1 MTHQEHFTLPSE
13 LLERLME
20 EGIEFLPRMAE
31 FLLNLA
37 MRIERARFLQ
47 ADPYERTPARRGYA
61 NGYKPKKLKT
71 SLGVLNLKIPQVREG
86 GFYPQA
92 LEKGMRSDRALY
104 LAFAEMYVQ
113 GVSTRQVT
121 KIVEEL
127 CGFSVSSSQVSRAA
141 AQLDEML
148 QAWRNRPLGETPYLY
163 LDAHYEKVRVGGQ
176 VRDLAILTAAGVTPE
191 GKRRILGVSV
201 SLDEQ
206 EVHWRQFLKSLKER
220 GLQGVRLIISDDHAG
235 LRAARRAVFGGVPW
249 QRCQMH
255 LQKNARAYVPRK
267 EMQKEVAED
276 LRRIFQAPDR
286 AGAEALL
293 KRTVEKYAQKAP
305 RLSAWMEQAIPEGLT
320 VFDFPAS
327 HRRRLRTNNLLERL
341 HREVERRTKVVSIF
355 PNEASCLRLVSAV
368 LMEIDEAWQVG
379 RRYLDM
385 EQLEEPGGPS
395 P

>member
-20 EGIEFLPRMAE
+20 EGVEFLLRMAE
-31 FLLNLA
+31 F
-37 MRIERARFLQ
+37 
-47 ADPYERTPARRGYA
+47 
-61 NGYKPKKLKT
+61 
-71 SLGVLNLKIPQVREG
+71 
-86 GFYPQA
+86 
-92 LEKGMRSDRALY
+92 
-104 LAFAEMYVQ
+104 
-113 GVSTRQVT
+113 
-121 KIVEEL
+121 
-127 CGFSVSSSQVSRAA
+127 
-141 AQLDEML
+141 
-148 QAWRNRPLGETPYLY
+148 
-163 LDAHYEKVRVGGQ
+163 
-176 VRDLAILTAAGVTPE
+176 
-191 GKRRILGVSV
+191 
-201 SLDEQ
+201 
-206 EVHWRQFLKSLKER
+206 
-220 GLQGVRLIISDDHAG
+220 
-235 LRAARRAVFGGVPW
+235 
-249 QRCQMH
+249 
-255 LQKNARAYVPRK
+255 
-267 EMQKEVAED
+267 

-293 KRTVEKYAQKAP
+293 KWTVEKYAQKAP